1 MLIYLLLFFL
11 CAFPLL
17 LGENA
22 FGSDLLRKKY
32 AFFIIFLISCVAGLR
47 DMIGGYDVYIYGEF
61 FDGLSLKDFE
71 DGSYVMNL
79 LFEKGYTLYCYFIH
93 LFTDNRYVFFFIT
106 SIISYLLVSKSMK
119 LCEEIILFSL
129 FIFFCKY
136 FLMSFVYVRQFLAMG
151 IVWLAV
157 PFIINRNFFK
167 FSIVVLLASTL
178 HTSAVIFF
186 PTYFI
191 CKYQYSR
198 NILVWGIVVS
208 ILLGLTSVIKYLFS
222 FVGGESGLEKVIA
235 YGTSEAGAVNYFYL
249 LESLLLSIGIIKCRD
264 ELYSSENG
272 VCLTNIAYC
281 YVCFSFLTMRDAT
294 ILRLIWYFLIGFI
307 YVIPNICSYAGRYI
321 HIIKPM
327 VILYFTLL
335 FFRLLLIWDG
345 GDMMPYKTFLDNNSR
360 NGRWEYLEYDMNYKT
375 DRFYK

>member
-1 MLIYLLLFFL
+1 M

-17 LGENA
+17 LGDNA

-136 FLMSFVYVRQFLAMG
+136 FLMSFVYVR
-151 IVWLAV
+151 
-157 PFIINRNFFK
+157 
-167 FSIVVLLASTL
+167 
-178 HTSAVIFF
+178 
-186 PTYFI
+186 
-191 CKYQYSR
+191 
-198 NILVWGIVVS
+198 
-208 ILLGLTSVIKYLFS
+208 
-222 FVGGESGLEKVIA
+222 
-235 YGTSEAGAVNYFYL
+235 
-249 LESLLLSIGIIKCRD
+249 
-264 ELYSSENG
+264 
-272 VCLTNIAYC
+272 
-281 YVCFSFLTMRDAT
+281 
-294 ILRLIWYFLIGFI
+294 
-307 YVIPNICSYAGRYI
+307 
-321 HIIKPM
+321 
-327 VILYFTLL
+327 
-335 FFRLLLIWDG
+335 
-345 GDMMPYKTFLDNNSR
+345 
-360 NGRWEYLEYDMNYKT
+360 
-375 DRFYK
+375 

>member
-1 MLIYLLLFFL
+1 M

-17 LGENA
+17 LGDNA

-157 PFIINRNFFK
+157 PFIISRNFLK

-178 HTSAVIFF
+178 HTSAIVFF

-235 YGTSEAGAVNYFYL
+235 YGTSEAGVVNYFYL

-307 YVIPNICSYAGRYI
+307 YP
-321 HIIKPM
+321 
-327 VILYFTLL
+327 
-335 FFRLLLIWDG
+335 
-345 GDMMPYKTFLDNNSR
+345 
-360 NGRWEYLEYDMNYKT
+360 
-375 DRFYK
+375 

>member
-17 LGENA
+17 LGDNA

-129 FIFFCKY
+129 FIFF
-136 FLMSFVYVRQFLAMG
+136 A
-151 IVWLAV
+151 
-157 PFIINRNFFK
+157 N
-167 FSIVVLLASTL
+167 
-178 HTSAVIFF
+178 IF
-186 PTYFI
+186 
-191 CKYQYSR
+191 
-198 NILVWGIVVS
+198 
-208 ILLGLTSVIKYLFS
+208 
-222 FVGGESGLEKVIA
+222 
-235 YGTSEAGAVNYFYL
+235 
-249 LESLLLSIGIIKCRD
+249 
-264 ELYSSENG
+264 
-272 VCLTNIAYC
+272 
-281 YVCFSFLTMRDAT
+281 
-294 ILRLIWYFLIGFI
+294 
-307 YVIPNICSYAGRYI
+307 
-321 HIIKPM
+321 
-327 VILYFTLL
+327 
-335 FFRLLLIWDG
+335 
-345 GDMMPYKTFLDNNSR
+345 
-360 NGRWEYLEYDMNYKT
+360 
-375 DRFYK
+375 